1 MIGVE
6 SDTTPRS
13 GERTGSRFPPTSRGR
28 TGFHVALLTAHLSE
42 HSGGLAES
50 VPGLARALN
59 DIDGIEATIVGLR
72 DPAAPK
78 SWRKWGDRVL
88 PADPVGPRRFGLA
101 PYLTE
106 RLRELAPD
114 LVDVQGLW
122 MYHSIASLRHHR
134 NSGTPYLVTP
144 RGMLDPWALRRGSW
158 KKRLVGR
165 WFEDAHLANAAC
177 IRALNEAEASA
188 IRACGL
194 ANAIAVVPNGV
205 ELPEEGDTRASEGLR
220 EVPSGRRL
228 LLFLGRMHSKKGI
241 FELVEAWRSLGG
253 ASADWHLLLA
263 GWDDGGHLAE
273 LQRRIR
279 EGGLSDTVTCI
290 GPRFGAEKRA
300 VFEAAN
306 AFILP
311 SHSEGLPMA
320 VLEAWSYCL
329 PVIMTPQCNLPEGF
343 AAGAAIEVAPEPP
356 SIASGIRELVCL
368 SREERRR
375 MGRAGRQLV
384 EQRYAWPRIARQ
396 MRDVYAWVLGG
407 GPPPSCV
414 MTD

>member
-1 MIGVE
+1 MN
-6 SDTTPRS
+6 
-13 GERTGSRFPPTSRGR
+13 
-28 TGFHVALLTAHLSE
+28 VALLTAHLSE
-42 HSGGLAES
+42 HSGGVAVC
-50 VPGLARALN
+50 VPAMARALN
-59 DIDGIEATIVGLR
+59 ELGDVEATVVGIR
-72 DPAAPK
+72 DPRAPEA
-78 SWRKWGDRVL
+78 WRNWGDRVL
-88 PADPVGPRRFGLA
+88 FADPVGPRRFGFA
-101 PYLTE
+101 P
-106 RLRELAPD
+106 RLRGHLDDLDPD
-114 LVDVQGLW
+114 LVDSQGIW
-122 MYHSIASLRHHR
+122 MYHSMVSRRYHHR
-134 NSGTPYLVTP
+134 TGRRYVVTP
-144 RGMLDPWALRRGSW
+144 HGMLDLWALRTGSW

-165 WFEDAHLANAAC
+165 WFEDAHLASAAC

-188 IRACGL
+188 IRARGL

-205 ELPEEGDTRASEGLR
+205 ELPEESDARPSER
-220 EVPSGRRL
+220 PPEIPQARRL
-228 LLFLGRMHSKKGI
+228 LLYLGRIHPKKGI

-253 ASADWHLLLA
+253 ARTDWHLLLA

-273 LQRRIR
+273 LRRRIR
-279 EGGLSDTVTCI
+279 EDGLSDTVTYI

-300 VFEAAN
+300 VFETAD
-306 AFILP
+306 AFVLP

-320 VLEAWSYCL
+320 VLEAWSYRL
-329 PVIMTPQCNLPEGF
+329 PVIMTPQCNLSDGF
-343 AAGAAIEVAPEPP
+343 AAGAAIEVAPEPS
-356 SIASGIRELVCL
+356 SIASGIRELVRL